1 MINHGLVRAC
11 ERPEAV
17 VVDEHSV
24 WIASEIQSVTVPD
37 ETGEHT
43 EYEFNLVQ
51 FDKDEFIHGMI
62 EKNESLE
69 AQLTDTQLALCDVYE
84 MIAP

>member
-1 MINHGLVRAC
+1 MMNHGLVRAC
-11 ERPEAV
+11 ERPETV

-24 WIASEIQSVTVPD
+24 WVASEIQSVTVPD

-84 MIAP
+84 MIGG

>member
-11 ERPEAV
+11 EQPEPV

-24 WIASEIQSVTVPD
+24 WVASDVQSVTVPD
-37 ETGEHT
+37 ESGEHT

-51 FDKDEFIHGMI
+51 YDKVEYIHGMI

-84 MIAP
+84 LIVT

>member
-1 MINHGLVRAC
+1 MMNHGLVRAC

-24 WIASEIQSVTVPD
+24 WVASEVQSVTVRD
-37 ETGEHT
+37 ESGEHT

-51 FDKDEFIHGMI
+51 YEKDEFIHGMI
-62 EKNESLE
+62 EQNRTLE
-69 AQLTDTQLALCDVYE
+69 QQLTDTQIALCDVYE
-84 MIAP
+84 LIAT

>member
-1 MINHGLVRAC
+1 MMNHGLVRAC

-24 WIASEIQSVTVPD
+24 WVASEIQSVTVPD
-37 ETGEHT
+37 ETGELT
-43 EYEFNLVQ
+43 EYEFTLVL

-84 MIAP
+84 LIVT

>member
-1 MINHGLVRAC
+1 MNHGLVRAC

-24 WIASEIQSVTVPD
+24 WVASGVQSVTVRD
-37 ETGEHT
+37 ESGEHT

-51 FDKDEFIHGMI
+51 YEKDEFIHGMI
-62 EKNESLE
+62 EQNQSLE
-69 AQLTDTQLALCDVYE
+69 QQLTDTQIALCDVYE
-84 MIAP
+84 LIAT